1 MNQPMHIT
9 DEILAQRIIKGDK
22 QALYVFYERYKTK
35 LHTFISIKVSKQQDQ
50 EELLQDTYLA
60 FIEALRDFHGQ
71 SSIKTFLY
79 AICRH
84 KIIDY
89 YRRKKIRHLVFSQL
103 PQLEGLISPL
113 LQPDEQLDKK
123 EISEKIQLAFSLMS
137 PLYRR
142 ILRYKYIEGRSVE
155 EIAQLCSITF
165 KSAESKLFRARKSF
179 VLVYSSLPE

>member
-1 MNQPMHIT
+1 MKQYIS
-9 DEILAQRIIKGDK
+9 DDVLAQGILQGDRHS
-22 QALYVFYERYKTK
+22 LFIFYERYKTK
-35 LHTFISIKVSKQQDQ
+35 LQSFIKSKVAREQDQ

-79 AICRH
+79 AICHH

-89 YRRKKIRHLVFSQL
+89 YRRKKIKHIVFSQL

-123 EISEKIQLAFSLMS
+123 EIIEKIQLAFSLMT
-137 PLYRR
+137 PFYRR
-142 ILRYKYIEGRSVE
+142 ILRYKYVEGRSVA

-165 KSAESKLFRARKSF
+165 KSAESKLFRARKAF
-179 VLVYSSLPE
+179 VVVYSSLP